1 MALLD
6 FLGRRWVLRILWEL
20 REESLGFRAL
30 QGRCNNL
37 SPTILSRRL
46 NEMRSMAIV
55 RRGESNEYALT
66 PAGKKL
72 CRIILP
78 LHFWAEDWAAS
89 TASVSAPAHD
99 RVPDNEEMKRVGFCR
114 RLLSNHHGSGS
125 VTAAGIYGVMAG
137 RLWRELAYFQRRNLR
152 FAMVSQDTF

>member
-30 QGRCNNL
+30 QARCSSL

-46 NEMRSMAIV
+46 NEMRAMTIV
-55 RRGESNEYALT
+55 RQRENGEYALT

-72 CRIILP
+72 GAIILP
-78 LHFWAEDWAAS
+78 LHFWAGDWAAALQKQQ
-89 TASVSAPAHD
+89 T
-99 RVPDNEEMKRVGFCR
+99 KK
-114 RLLSNHHGSGS
+114 
-125 VTAAGIYGVMAG
+125 
-137 RLWRELAYFQRRNLR
+137 
-152 FAMVSQDTF
+152 

>member
-30 QGRCNNL
+30 QARCGNL

-46 NEMRSMAIV
+46 NELLSLAIV
-55 RRGESNEYALT
+55 RQGEKGEYALT
-66 PAGKKL
+66 PSGKEL
-72 CRIILP
+72 CGIILP

-89 TASVSAPAHD
+89 LKKKP
-99 RVPDNEEMKRVGFCR
+99 KRNCR
-114 RLLSNHHGSGS
+114 
-125 VTAAGIYGVMAG
+125 
-137 RLWRELAYFQRRNLR
+137 
-152 FAMVSQDTF
+152 

>member
-55 RRGESNEYALT
+55 RQGENNEYALT

-78 LHFWAEDWAAS
+78 LYFWAEDWAAP
-89 TASVSAPAHD
+89 TASVSAP
-99 RVPDNEEMKRVGFCR
+99 RPRMTESLTTRK
-114 RLLSNHHGSGS
+114 
-125 VTAAGIYGVMAG
+125 
-137 RLWRELAYFQRRNLR
+137 
-152 FAMVSQDTF
+152 